1 MKYSGVDIQIKDFSK
16 ALRGYDINEVRDFL
30 EQIARQI
37 ESVSYENRTL
47 RDKLREK
54 ELQIL
59 EYRDRESMLKDT
71 MYTAQIVTED
81 LKKDATREA
90 AQILTQAKMKADTLI
105 KQAQQDLKRTIDET
119 NRIKKQKMEL
129 SSQLRATLETHLRL
143 IDRLEQEEN
152 ISIDINIPRQ
162 K

>member
-90 AQILTQAKMKADTLI
+90 TQILTQAKMKADTLI